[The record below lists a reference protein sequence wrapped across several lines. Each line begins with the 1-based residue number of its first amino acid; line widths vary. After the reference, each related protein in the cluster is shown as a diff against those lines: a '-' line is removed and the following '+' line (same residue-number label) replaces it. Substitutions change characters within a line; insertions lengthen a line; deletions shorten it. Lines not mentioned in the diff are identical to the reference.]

1 MTTSRS
7 ACEDMPREPVKGT
20 IVGPARAQ
28 APALVHLGEV
38 NEATTPRQVRHMRVM
53 TAREASLS

>member
-1 MTTSRS
+1 
-7 ACEDMPREPVKGT
+7 MPREPVKGT